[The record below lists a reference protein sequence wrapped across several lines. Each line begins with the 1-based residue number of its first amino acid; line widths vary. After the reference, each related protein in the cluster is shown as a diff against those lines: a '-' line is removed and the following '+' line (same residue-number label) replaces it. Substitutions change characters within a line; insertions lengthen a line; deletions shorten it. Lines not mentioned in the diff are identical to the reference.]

1 MGGANPLTGG
11 VFTNPEASDYTDP
24 NKRPDPG
31 NYKDQDGVW
40 SFIKNGPAYVR
51 SSPRFPRLASMSRKG
66 KYATSPYSVTDATAG
81 LGAPQIVT
89 QMDVLNSVGP
99 NLTPRS
105 DTFTVRAYG
114 EALDNGGNT
123 IGRAW
128 VEVVV
133 QRTPYFMAPSAKGPA
148 YDEATRRKLAYRGVG
163 TSTTDYDALP
173 VLDPYESVNANGFLG
188 GLPTGFSQADKDSWI
203 VNRHLGRRFKTTS
216 IRWLNANEI

>member
-1 MGGANPLTGG
+1 
-11 VFTNPEASDYTDP
+11 
-24 NKRPDPG
+24 
-31 NYKDQDGVW
+31 
-40 SFIKNGPAYVR
+40 
-51 SSPRFPRLASMSRKG
+51 MSRKA
-66 KYATSPYSVTDATAG
+66 KYSTSPYSVNDVTAG

-114 EALDNGGNT
+114 EALDNAGNT

-148 YDEATRRKLAYRGVG
+148 YDETTRRKLAYRVNG
-163 TSTTDYDALP
+163 TGTLEYDTIP
-173 VLDPYESVNANGFLG
+173 VVDPYESVNANGSLG
-188 GLPTGFSQADKDSWI
+188 GLPTGYSQTDKESWMI
-203 VNRHLGRRFKTTS
+203 NRHLGRRFKTTS

>member
-1 MGGANPLTGG
+1 
-11 VFTNPEASDYTDP
+11 
-24 NKRPDPG
+24 
-31 NYKDQDGVW
+31 
-40 SFIKNGPAYVR
+40 
-51 SSPRFPRLASMSRKG
+51 MSRKG
-66 KYATSPYSVTDATAG
+66 KYTTSPFSVTDATAG

-114 EALDNGGNT
+114 EALDNAGNT

-133 QRTPYFMAPSAKGPA
+133 QRTPYFMSPSAKGPA
-148 YDEATRRKLAYRGVG
+148 YDEATRRKLAYRGG
-163 TSTTDYDALP
+163 ATTTETANDGVP
-173 VLDPYESVNANGFLG
+173 VLDPYESVNANGSLG
-188 GLPTGFSQADKDSWI
+188 GLPSGYSQMDKDSWI
-203 VNRHLGRRFKTTS
+203 INRHLGRRFKTTS